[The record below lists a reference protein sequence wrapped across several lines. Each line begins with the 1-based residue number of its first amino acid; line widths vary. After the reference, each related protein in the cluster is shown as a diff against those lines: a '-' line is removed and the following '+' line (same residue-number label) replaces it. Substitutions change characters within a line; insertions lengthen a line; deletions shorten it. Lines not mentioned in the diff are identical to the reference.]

1 MQNKIWLI
9 SEYYYPMYH
18 STGYYLTEIAE
29 QLAKSRNNV
38 NVICTNAGYNSDI
51 ISSRDK
57 YEIRNNVNI
66 YRVLIGN
73 IDKNNFASRAVR
85 LLFSSLNLFY
95 KIFRNVKRGDEVLVV
110 TNPAFL
116 LLAMPVIKKLKGV
129 GYKILVH
136 DIFPENL
143 VAIGRVNA
151 HSVVAIWLKKWF
163 DYAYSQADIC
173 IAIGRDME
181 KVIQSKTGQFDK
193 TVLITNWS
201 ETQQVKPAER
211 DDTSII
217 KELGLTDKFV
227 LQFAGNLGHSQ
238 GIRNLLDAIKLVS
251 KREIHFLF
259 IGAGAQEHLIKE
271 LMIEHRL
278 DNVTLLGYRSRESQ
292 IDFLNACDVALV
304 TLSAGMFGLGVPSK
318 AYNIMAAGKPMLV
331 IADYDSEISLCVKEH
346 QIGWVIPPDEP
357 ELLAQRIED
366 IYRCHRNDLC
376 GLSNPRMV
384 AEQRYSKEIV
394 LQKFDSLFS
403 R

>member
-1 MQNKIWLI
+1 MKNKIWLI
-9 SEYYYPMYH
+9 SEFYYPMYH

-38 NVICTNAGYNSDI
+38 NVICTNAGYNSEMI
-51 ISSRDK
+51 TSRDK

-66 YRVLIGN
+66 YRVLTGN
-73 IDKNNFASRAVR
+73 INKNNFSSRLVR
-85 LLFSSLNLFY
+85 LLFSSLKLFY
-95 KIFRNVKRGDEVLVV
+95 KILRKVKRGDELLVV

-116 LLAMPVIKKLKGV
+116 LLLMPVIKKLKGV

-143 VAIGRVNA
+143 IAIGRLSVN
-151 HSVVAIWLKKWF
+151 SVVAIWLQKWF
-163 DYAYSQADIC
+163 DYAYSQADVC
-173 IAIGRDME
+173 IVIGRDME

-201 ETQQVKPAER
+201 ETQLVKPADR
-211 DDTSII
+211 DNTSII

-238 GIRNLLDAIKLVS
+238 GIRNLVDAIKIVNNS
-251 KREIHFLF
+251 EIYFLF

-271 LMIEHRL
+271 LIIENRL
-278 DNVTLLGYRSRESQ
+278 HNVSLLGYRSRESQ
-292 IDFLNACDVALV
+292 IDFLNACDVAIV

-357 ELLAQRIED
+357 ALLAKRIED
-366 IYRCHRNDLC
+366 IYRWHRNNLC
-376 GLSNPRMV
+376 GLSNPRLV
-384 AEQRYSKEIV
+384 AEQQYSKEIV
-394 LQKFDSLFS
+394 LEKFDNLFS
-403 R
+403 K